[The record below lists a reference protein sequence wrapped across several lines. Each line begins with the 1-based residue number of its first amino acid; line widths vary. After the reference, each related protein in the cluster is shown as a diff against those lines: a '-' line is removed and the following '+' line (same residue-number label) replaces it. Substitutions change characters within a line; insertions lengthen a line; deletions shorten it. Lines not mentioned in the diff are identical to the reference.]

1 MGFFSLIKDKVGVSE
16 SVALEE
22 LSAPDIRS
30 KSAFFSNGIIGKT
43 ARFEELQQPGK

>member
-1 MGFFSLIKDKVGVSE
+1 MGFFSLMKDKVEVTE

-22 LSAPDIRS
+22 FSAPDVRS

-43 ARFEELQQPGK
+43 ARFEELHQSGK